1 MRILIAGQTYAPA
14 FNGQAVFTTNLAQG
28 LAARGHQVLVL
39 LPSDRV
45 RPYRCQRQ
53 GVTLHYLPSLPLWM
67 FHSDTNA
74 TLLARPL
81 VEPIFRRFR
90 PQLVHVQDHYP
101 LSRSVVK
108 VARASNVPALGTNH
122 FMPENLAP
130 YIPFSTQAKPLFDW
144 AMWKILVDFFNR
156 LDMATAPSVTAARIL
171 RQQGLQV
178 PVHPVSCGVP
188 LERFHPD
195 PGLDREA
202 VRRRFGL
209 DPAAI
214 TFLFVGRVDA
224 EKRLDVLL
232 RALPELGREDVQ
244 LAIAGQGE
252 ALGELKR
259 LASQL
264 GQTDRVHFLGFVAD
278 EELPALLNSVDLFA
292 MPSEAELL
300 SIATLEAM
308 AAGRPVLAARAQ
320 ALPELVEPGRNG
332 YLFRPGDPGDA
343 ARFMAELVDHPQR
356 WAAMGQASQERAW
369 QHSLENT
376 VTRYEGLYQQLLTTV
391 PRLQPV
397 YPRLRPQGLLGRL
410 MRGRIQEVMDQLWR

>member
-14 FNGQAVFTTNLAQG
+14 FNGQAVFTTHLAQG
-28 LAARGHQVLVL
+28 LVARGHQVLVL
-39 LPSDRV
+39 LPSGRV
-45 RPYRCQRQ
+45 RPYRQHRQ
-53 GVTLHYLPSLPLWM
+53 GVILHHLPSLPLWM

-74 TLLARPL
+74 TLLARPW
-81 VEPIFRRFR
+81 VEPVFRRFR

-108 VARASNVPALGTNH
+108 VAQASNVPTLGTNH

-130 YIPFSTQAKPLFDW
+130 YIPFSRQAKPLFDW
-144 AMWKILVDFFNR
+144 VMWKLLVDFFNR
-156 LDMATAPSVTAARIL
+156 LDVATAPSVTAARIL

-188 LERFHPD
+188 LEKFRPA
-195 PGLDREA
+195 PGLDRGQ

-209 DPAAI
+209 DPAA
-214 TFLFVGRVDA
+214 TLFLFVGRVDA
-224 EKRLDVLL
+224 EKRLDVLIQAL
-232 RALPELGREDVQ
+232 HRLDRADVQ
-244 LAIAGQGE
+244 LAIAGHGE
-252 ALGELKR
+252 ALEGLKR
-259 LASQL
+259 LAEEL
-264 GQTDRVHFLGFVAD
+264 GQEDRVRFLGFVAD
-278 EELPALLNSVDLFA
+278 EELPGLLHSGDVFA

-332 YLFRPGDPGDA
+332 YLFQPGDPGDA
-343 ARFMAELVDHPQR
+343 ARFMAELADHPER

-397 YPRLRPQGLLGRL
+397 YPRLRPQGLLSRL
-410 MRGRIQEVMDQLWR
+410 MRGRIQEVMNQLWR